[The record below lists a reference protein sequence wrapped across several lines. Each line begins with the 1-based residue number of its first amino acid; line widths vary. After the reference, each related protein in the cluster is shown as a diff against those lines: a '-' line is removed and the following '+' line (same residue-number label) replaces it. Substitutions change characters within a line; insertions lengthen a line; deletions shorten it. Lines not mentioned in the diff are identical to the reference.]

1 MTSVQEQFESDQP
14 LEPLDPFNPFEPLN
28 PIRRRPVPKRPFKA
42 PEGALKWIREP
53 LMDVFEEEKAIK
65 IYAEVQSED
74 EDDIQINVTAGKAE
88 VYRSLISE
96 AEGFGE
102 VWKIVKDTVKD
113 SLGKHRVGM
122 MLFLD
127 DLPLHLGAY
136 HPLGTNNIVLNRTLV
151 QIVEAA
157 TKSKQHVNGFVYS
170 LLVHEYLH
178 ALGHVPE
185 AEVRSLV
192 YKISRECF
200 GENHIVTSLA
210 EKSPWALL
218 KGIPL
223 RGIEAPR
230 RAMEIVK
237 DFEKPNQGY
246 IV

>member
-1 MTSVQEQFESDQP
+1 MSWIYQKTACNEGFSHHVSNLLGLQSPRDERSGKARNNRK
-14 LEPLDPFNPFEPLN
+14 LE
-28 PIRRRPVPKRPFKA
+28 
-42 PEGALKWIREP
+42 
-53 LMDVFEEEKAIK
+53 
-65 IYAEVQSED
+65 
-74 EDDIQINVTAGKAE
+74 AGKEFSTAE
-88 VYRSLISE
+88 VYRSRISK
-96 AEGFGE
+96 AESFGE
-102 VWKIVKDTVKD
+102 VWEIVKDTVKD
-113 SLGKHRVGM
+113 SLSEHRVGM

-151 QIVEAA
+151 QIVEVA
-157 TKSKQHVNGFVYS
+157 TKSKRLVNGFVYS

-178 ALGHVPE
+178 ALGHIPE

-200 GENHIVTSLA
+200 GEDHIVTSLA

-218 KGIPL
+218 RGIPL

-237 DFEKPNQGY
+237 DFEKPNQRY